1 MSFMVTGT
9 VHILSISGLHVAL
22 LAAGLFAI
30 ARLLRLP
37 RGATLGLV
45 AVATVISTAITEG
58 LAHVNNS
65 GLGAAPG
72 GNNTAWI
79 KGTKGTL
86 DDGEWW
92 EHVDDDGNNQ
102 SGGGGGGG
110 GVGGGGGGWNKSL
123 TPEEVEQ
130 LSYAL
135 SDAYLPIWFDRS
147 TGWTGNTYDEALEFC
162 DSHDDFVPCP
172 YEV

>member
-1 MSFMVTGT
+1 V
-9 VHILSISGLHVAL
+9 VII
-22 LAAGLFAI
+22 
-30 ARLLRLP
+30 P
-37 RGATLGLV
+37 LG
-45 AVATVISTAITEG
+45 SR
-58 LAHVNNS
+58 
-65 GLGAAPG
+65 
-72 GNNTAWI
+72 
-79 KGTKGTL
+79 GTKGTL

-92 EHVDDDGNNQ
+92 EHVGGDGNDL

-110 GVGGGGGGWNKSL
+110 AGGGGAGGGGGGWNKSL